1 MSIEKLD
8 VGILDLLRTMKS
20 LSLRELARKT
30 NNSHGNLSTWFQGK
44 ISSLSNERAEEIQRV
59 LGIDPLTG
67 RLFSGIHRWTIPS
80 ETTYDIEKAEYIIR
94 ELCLGRVRVYPLRS
108 ANLVQAIVTASLGNF
123 LPWIA
128 WVLVPVASPQ
138 IRIVLSIKPS
148 AKHMNFIGSFRS
160 LSPKFFGGILP
171 DGSSPEE
178 IPSSAWIPIRPEIFL
193 RVKSDPELTVH
204 DLDAILGISGSPEW
218 TWERLTAVLQGKG
231 ITPEETARKMG
242 IF

>member
-44 ISSLSNERAEEIQRV
+44 MSSLSNERAEEIQRV

-67 RLFSGIHRWTIPS
+67 RLFVGIHRWTIPS
-80 ETTYDIEKAEYIIR
+80 AMTSDVEKAEYIVR
-94 ELCLGRVRVYPLRS
+94 EFCPGGSTVFPLQS
-108 ANLVQAIVTASLGNF
+108 ANLVQAFVPASLGNF

-138 IRIVLSIKPS
+138 IRIVLGIKPS
-148 AKHMNFIGSFRS
+148 AKHLNFLGSSRPLALKS
-160 LSPKFFGGILP
+160 VGGKLP

-178 IPSSAWIPIRPEIFL
+178 IPASAWISLPPEVFDRI
-193 RVKSDPELTVH
+193 KTDSDLSVP
-204 DLDAILGISGSPEW
+204 DLDAILGISGSSDW
-218 TWERLTAVLQGKG
+218 TWERLNAILQGKG
-231 ITPEETARKMG
+231 MTPEEVARKCG
-242 IF
+242 IL